1 MALSL
6 PSLPSL
12 PNKLPTASL
21 LPSAVLNVV
30 SLIAKQLPKF
40 NPPRPI
46 YGILNAETGLPLTVP
61 DSWGEIT
68 LRFADFQT
76 SDYPVEG
83 GGFMVANKVR
93 RPDGIDL
100 VLIKTGPDL
109 SRATW
114 LEAIRSQIAADP
126 IARYHVI
133 TPEGIFQSL
142 TITRLSKQS
151 RPDRGSNMLYLE
163 LQLTEV
169 PQIATSSLLG
179 DKAVEAT
186 SGPMN
191 ELGRVYPTDTSA
203 QVTALAKTGAPA
215 GSALAGA

>member
-1 MALSL
+1 MPFSL
-6 PSLPSL
+6 PSLPPL
-12 PNKLPTASL
+12 PTRLPTASIT
-21 LPSAVLNVV
+21 PSAVLNAV
-30 SLIAKQLPKF
+30 SLIAKYLPKF

-46 YGILNAETGLPLTVP
+46 YAIFNAETWLPLTLP

-100 VLIKTGPDL
+100 VLIKTGSDL
-109 SRATW
+109 ERASW
-114 LEAIRSQIAADP
+114 LEAIRSQIAANP
-126 IARYHVI
+126 IARYHVL

-151 RPDRGSNMLYLE
+151 RADRGSNMLYLE
-163 LQLTEV
+163 IQLSEV
-169 PQIATSSLLG
+169 PQITTPSLLG
-179 DKAVEAT
+179 DKAVSAE
-186 SGPMN
+186 SGPLK
-191 ELGRVYPTDTSA
+191 ELGRVFPSTASP
-203 QVTALAKTGAPA
+203 QVTALAKAGARI

>member
-12 PNKLPTASL
+12 PTKLPTASL
-21 LPSAVLNVV
+21 APAAVLNVV

-40 NPPRPI
+40 NPPSPV
-46 YGILNAETGLPLTVP
+46 YAMLNAETGLPLTVP
-61 DSWGEIT
+61 DSWLEVT
-68 LRFADFQT
+68 PRFADFQT

-93 RPDGIDL
+93 RPDGIDMVL
-100 VLIKTGPDL
+100 VKTGPDL

-114 LEAIRSQIAADP
+114 LEAIRSQIASDP
-126 IARYHVI
+126 IARYHVL
-133 TPEGIFQSL
+133 TPNGIFQSL
-142 TITRLSKQS
+142 TITRLAFQT
-151 RPDRGSNMLYLE
+151 RQDRGSNILYLE
-163 LQLTEV
+163 MQLSEV

-179 DKAVEAT
+179 DNAVEAQ

-191 ELGRVYPTDTSA
+191 ELGRVYPTNTSA
-203 QVTALAKTGAPA
+203 QVTALAQSGAPS
-215 GSALAGA
+215 GSPLAGL